1 MPLDKVPPYNQEAEI
16 AAIACLL
23 LDKKALDH
31 VIELLNPD
39 DFYKESHK
47 HIVFA
52 IIKLYSNGEP
62 VSLISVSEQLKLD
75 GKLEAV
81 GGYSYLALI
90 VKEETYS
97 STLNVEYYIKIVKNK
112 ARLRKLINAANEILS
127 MAYSDNEDAEDII
140 DKSETAIFNVS
151 EEHHKSSQIAIKDI
165 VGPTM
170 DNIERMWKS
179 EGMITGISTGFYDFD
194 QMTNGLHGSELVII
208 AGRPSMGKT
217 AFCLNLASNVARDH
231 EKRVAIFSL
240 EMASI
245 ALTQRLLCSEARV
258 SARTVQKGQFNNPEW
273 VNMTNAAS
281 ELSESKIW
289 IDDTAGISVMD
300 IRARCRRLA
309 AKEGLDMVIVDYI
322 QLVSP
327 PPGMRFQSRAL
338 EVAEV
343 SKNLKILAKELNIPV
358 IALSQLNRSIEQRS
372 DPVPMLSDLRDSGAI
387 EQDAD
392 LVAFLHRPEYYE
404 TDKFRAEDTKEAFG
418 DKKRAKPAQIIIA
431 KQRNGPV
438 GTVNLSFLQEIMRFE
453 NHIADHSVTS

>member
-1 MPLDKVPPYNQEAEI
+1 MSLDKVPPYNGEAEV

-23 LDKKALDH
+23 LDKRALDH

-39 DFYKESHK
+39 DFYKEAHK
-47 HIVFA
+47 HIVSA
-52 IIKLYSNGEP
+52 VIKLYSNGEP
-62 VSLISVSEQLKLD
+62 VSLISVSEQLKLES
-75 GKLEAV
+75 KLEAV
-81 GGYSYLALI
+81 GGYTYLALV

-97 STLNVEYYIKIVKNK
+97 STLNVEYYVRIVKNK
-112 ARLRKLINAANEILS
+112 ARLRNLIGAANEILS
-127 MAYSDNEDAEDII
+127 MAYSDTEDAEDII
-140 DKSETAIFNVS
+140 DKSETVIFNVS
-151 EEHHKSSQIAIKDI
+151 EERHKSSQIPIKDI

-217 AFCLNLASNVARDH
+217 AFCLNLAANVARGG

-240 EMASI
+240 EMSSM
-245 ALTQRLLCSEARV
+245 ALTQRLLCSEARI
-258 SARTVQKGQFNNPEW
+258 SARNVQKGRMNNSEW

-281 ELSESKIW
+281 ALGESKIW

-300 IRARCRRLA
+300 IRSRCRRLA
-309 AKEGLDMVIVDYI
+309 AKDGLDMAIIDYI

-343 SKNLKILAKELNIPV
+343 SKNLKILAKELNMPV
-358 IALSQLNRSIEQRS
+358 IALSQLNRGIEQRS

-404 TDKFRAEDTKEAFG
+404 TDKFKSEDEKESFG

-453 NHIADHSVTS
+453 NHVADHSMSS